1 MAQDEQINHRMFLWG
16 RETAGLSIEEAAEKL
31 GLKDTA
37 KARAVDKLRALE
49 AGERAPSRTQLL
61 RAVAAYRRPLIAF
74 YLPEPPRRG
83 QRGEDFRT
91 ATGGVS
97 ARDNAILDAL
107 LRDVRARQQM
117 LREVLQDQ
125 DEARPLPFVAS
136 ASKEHG
142 AAIVAGAIRS
152 ALGITAEHQ
161 TLAKGPAGLFSLLR
175 EAAERI
181 GVYVLLAGDLGS
193 YHSDISEEVFRG
205 VALADDVAPFVVIND
220 NDAMP
225 ARAFTL
231 VHELAHIWIGAS
243 GVSGPLRGLP
253 DNVIERLCNNVA
265 GEFLLPSEAVPDMS
279 HLRGA
284 NVQLVLGATE
294 RIADVWNISQ
304 GAVTYRFA
312 QKNWIPPD
320 VASDLFRLFAERWRR
335 EKQRTRATR
344 SPDETGPSYYVVRR
358 NRLGAALLSVV
369 RRALQGEAITH
380 TKAAR
385 ILGVSPS
392 SVEQLLQE
400 RGVRAA

>member
-1 MAQDEQINHRMFLWG
+1 MAQGEQINPRMLFWG
-16 RETAGLSIEEAAEKL
+16 RETAGLSIEQAAEKL
-31 GLKDTA
+31 GLKDTT

-49 AGERAPSRTQLL
+49 AGERAPSQTQLL
-61 RAVAAYRRPLIAF
+61 RAAAAYRRPLIAF

-91 ATGGVS
+91 VTGAVS
-97 ARDNAILDAL
+97 ARDNGILDAL

-117 LREVLQDQ
+117 LREVLQDE
-125 DEARPLPFVAS
+125 DEAHPLPFVAS
-136 ASKEHG
+136 ARMEHG
-142 AAIVAGAIRS
+142 AATVAGAIRT
-152 ALGITAEHQ
+152 ALGVTEEHQ
-161 TLAKGPAGLFSLLR
+161 RLAKGPAGLFTLLR
-175 EAAERI
+175 NAAERI

-193 YHSDISEEVFRG
+193 YHSDISEEMFRG

-243 GVSGPLRGLP
+243 GVSGPLLGLP
-253 DNVIERLCNNVA
+253 DNVIERFCNDVA
-265 GEFLLPSEAVPDMS
+265 GEFLLPSQAVPDMS

-284 NVQLVLGATE
+284 NVQVVLGATE
-294 RIADVWNISQ
+294 RLAEVWNVSQ

-312 QKNWIPPD
+312 QKNWIAPD
-320 VASDLFRLFAERWRR
+320 VASNVFGLLAERWRR

-358 NRLGAALLSVV
+358 NRLGAALLGVV
-369 RRALQGEAITH
+369 GRALQGETITH

-392 SVEQLLQE
+392 SVEQLLQG
-400 RGVRAA
+400 RGLHGT